1 VARTVLIVDADPA
14 TRDALV
20 GLFEMGGNDAVA
32 VGTVEDATAAL
43 HVRSFDLII
52 ADLRVGCTRDG
63 GLLVLAAAGL
73 LSPYSAI
80 IVFAADPSSDDRE
93 ASHRLGA
100 THVLPKPVDLLA
112 VAALAAERGVSSALY
127 PAGLA

>member
-1 VARTVLIVDADPA
+1 MAASVAEAESLQPLDA
-14 TRDALV
+14 
-20 GLFEMGGNDAVA
+20 
-32 VGTVEDATAAL
+32 
-43 HVRSFDLII
+43 FDLII